1 VKKDEV
7 IKSQE
12 TFEHTLED
20 GTVLTLRRLK
30 MKDILNAKSSNAT
43 LRGMELVALAV
54 TKVNGEEKKLSALN
68 DIVEWSLSDFNE
80 VSKALSEFSGI
91 NIDESDAKNF

>member
-1 VKKDEV
+1 MKKDETQ
-7 IKSQE
+7 KSQE
-12 TFEHTLED
+12 TLEFTLED

-30 MKDILNAKSSNAT
+30 MKDILNARSTNTT

-68 DIVEWSLSDFNE
+68 DITEWSISDFNE

-91 NIDESDAKNF
+91 NIDDSEAKNF